1 VTSQLNHRSPVTFQP
16 PYSSRYKAKK
26 KAFTKYVTKYAD
38 GKKQIE
44 AELAQMKKHCTTIR
58 VLAHTQVCSERG
70 YIYLGLHMQLCE
82 GGGCCGDVAVSML
95 GVENAEALHH
105 HPRAGTHTGLFRER
119 IYLLGT
125 THAIV

>member
-1 VTSQLNHRSPVTFQP
+1 MTSQLNHRSPVAFQP

-58 VLAHTQVCSERG
+58 VLAHTQVCLERG
-70 YIYLGLHMQLCE
+70 CIYLGLHMQLCE
-82 GGGCCGDVAVSML
+82 GGVL
-95 GVENAEALHH
+95 W
-105 HPRAGTHTGLFRER
+105 
-119 IYLLGT
+119 
-125 THAIV
+125 